1 MHLHDQMSGWLCH
14 WKQAVLAQVVE
25 SLPVANRITCNNLFA
40 EQKIFATY
48 RSSRFIYVRV
58 LLRLSFAIFP
68 RGQVC
73 GAASIVRGS
82 PWREP
87 EFVCSFR

>member
-25 SLPVANRITCNNLFA
+25 SLPTELHATTCL
-40 EQKIFATY
+40 QSKKILQRTVLLVSF
-48 RSSRFIYVRV
+48 YVRV
-58 LLRLSFAIFP
+58 LLRLSFAIF
-68 RGQVC
+68 RLGQVC